1 MWGGNLANQ
10 RSATI
15 HRGCYSQISL
25 SHRRQQYNYTVLLR
39 VHITLSCQLMVFPFN
54 LHSPPALDYP
64 QDPSWQ
70 ISQGIM
76 GCHSA
81 PCPKIVPAVHC
92 QATAPDIVPG
102 CLPLQC
108 LFCTHY
114 WTLNISRCLGS
125 CSQSNWKVE
134 LDCSNGVTE
143 EREKSNDEAMRYL
156 WGAFN
161 PGMLTPDSQVF
172 HDTHSTK
179 SMGTEILLNILEDCL
194 LWPQVLPLRT

>member
-92 QATAPDIVPG
+92 QATAPDTVPG
-102 CLPLQC
+102 YLPLQC

-114 WTLNISRCLGS
+114 WTRVLFAVKLESRVRLQQWS
-125 CSQSNWKVE
+125 YWR
-134 LDCSNGVTE
+134 
-143 EREKSNDEAMRYL
+143 EREIKWWSHA
-156 WGAFN
+156 
-161 PGMLTPDSQVF
+161 
-172 HDTHSTK
+172 
-179 SMGTEILLNILEDCL
+179 
-194 LWPQVLPLRT
+194 LPLRGF